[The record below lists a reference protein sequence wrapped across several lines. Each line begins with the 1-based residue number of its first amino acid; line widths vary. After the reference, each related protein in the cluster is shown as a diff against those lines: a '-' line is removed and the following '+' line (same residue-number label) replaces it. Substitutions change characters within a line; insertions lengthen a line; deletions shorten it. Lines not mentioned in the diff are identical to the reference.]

1 MSLVQRFNAMPKK
14 QQMLVGIGLPV
25 AVALALLWFTNK
37 SLVELGPDEAL
48 PGFMRKSGG
57 LWGDIATKR
66 EDIAKQEAII
76 AERPAI
82 ERQIKALQGDIA
94 AAEQRLPRA
103 AEKAQM
109 REMIERLARE
119 IPAEVGVVQFT
130 SMKIAEE
137 GEKTAA
143 KGSKKSAVEYRTDT
157 YQTEVQADMNGI
169 IKYVESIEKNPRFMS
184 VNSLSLKPG
193 KVTFDASTGKPVL
206 GLHTVRLDIVTYVY
220 TPGKG

>member
-14 QQMLVGIGLPV
+14 QQMLLGLGLPL
-25 AVALALLWFTNK
+25 AGALALLWFTNK
-37 SLVELGPDEAL
+37 ALVELGPDDRL
-48 PGFMRKSGG
+48 PGFMQKSGG

-109 REMIERLARE
+109 REIIQRLARE
-119 IPAEVGVVQFT
+119 IPAEVGVVKYL
-130 SMKIAEE
+130 SLKIAEE

-143 KGSKKSAVEYRTDT
+143 KGAKKSAVEYRTVT

>member
-1 MSLVQRFNAMPKK
+1 MNLAQRFNAMPKK
-14 QQMLVGIGLPV
+14 QQMLLAIGLPV

-37 SLVELGPDEAL
+37 TLVTLGPDEAL

-57 LWGDIATKR
+57 LWGDIASKR
-66 EDIAKQEAII
+66 EEIAKQEAII

-82 ERQIKALQGDIA
+82 ERQIKAIQGDIA

-109 REMIERLARE
+109 REIIQRLARE
-119 IPAEVGVVQFT
+119 IPPEVGVVQFK
-130 SMKIAEE
+130 SVKIVEE
-137 GEKTAA
+137 GEKSGGKGA
-143 KGSKKSAVEYRTDT
+143 KKTGVEYRTVT

-169 IKYVESIEKNPRFMS
+169 IKYVESIEKNSRFMS
-184 VNSLSLKPG
+184 VNSLTLKPG
-193 KVTFDASTGKPVL
+193 KVTFDASAGKPLL
-206 GLHTVRLDIVTYVY
+206 GLHAVRLDIVTYVY